1 MIKYI
6 FYTLFVFFITSSVF
20 AKTLDQKKKD
30 LKKVYE
36 AGGISKIEYNK
47 ALEFLEKPKKEKN
60 TKKKVSFKKNKDKKK
75 DKDKEITLA
84 KITNCKPVK
93 FDNSY

>member
-6 FYTLFVFFITSSVF
+6 FYTLFVLFITSSVF
-20 AKTLDQKKKD
+20 AKTLDQKKND

-47 ALEFLEKPKKEKN
+47 ALEFLEKSKNQKK
-60 TKKKVSFKKNKDKKK
+60 TKKKQFH
-75 DKDKEITLA
+75 L
-84 KITNCKPVK
+84 
-93 FDNSY
+93 